1 MGTIVSIFLTH
12 VSTPKQ
18 KKWHVQIERPSCN
31 ANRYEVV
38 DIIDG
43 GVEVLE
49 ALCKDERWHIK

>member
-1 MGTIVSIFLTH
+1 MSIFLTH

-18 KKWHVQIERPSCN
+18 KNGMCKLNNLQASCS
-31 ANRYEVV
+31 ANRHEVV

-49 ALCKDERWHIK
+49 ALCGDELYDI